1 MTQKGWGR
9 LDMANPMDEVILAR
23 LAALL
28 EDVARLDFSREEH
41 RAVQV
46 AMRRAQSGSLTAQEQ
61 FIDASGFFGM
71 EIVRA
76 LRENTEQIMEA
87 TKWFARPGPDKQ
99 ERLLTLSRF
108 INSLLGLDFLTFC
121 YLVHVAHVAS
131 LPPGSLRTVQ

>member
-1 MTQKGWGR
+1 M
-9 LDMANPMDEVILAR
+9 
-23 LAALL
+23 
-28 EDVARLDFSREEH
+28 
-41 RAVQV
+41 
-46 AMRRAQSGSLTAQEQ
+46 
-61 FIDASGFFGM
+61 DASEFFSL
-71 EIVRA
+71 ETVQA
-76 LRENTEQIMEA
+76 LQEHTEQIMEA

>member
-1 MTQKGWGR
+1 
-9 LDMANPMDEVILAR
+9 MDEIMLTK
-23 LAALL
+23 LSALL
-28 EDVARLDFSREEH
+28 QDLVRLELSQEEH

-46 AMRRAQSGSLTAQEQ
+46 AMLRAQSGSLTAQEQ
-61 FIDASGFFGM
+61 FMDASEFFSL
-71 EIVRA
+71 EIVQA
-76 LRENTEQIMEA
+76 LQEYTEQIMEA

-131 LPPGSLRTVQ
+131 LLPGSLRTVQ

>member
-1 MTQKGWGR
+1 MTNQ
-9 LDMANPMDEVILAR
+9 MDEIMLTK
-23 LAALL
+23 LSALL
-28 EDVARLDFSREEH
+28 QDLVRLELSQEEH

-46 AMRRAQSGSLTAQEQ
+46 AMLRAQIGSLTAHEQ
-61 FIDASGFFGM
+61 FMDASEFFSL
-71 EIVRA
+71 ETVQA
-76 LRENTEQIMEA
+76 LQEHTEQIMEA

>member
-1 MTQKGWGR
+1 MTNQ
-9 LDMANPMDEVILAR
+9 MDEIMLTK
-23 LAALL
+23 LSALL
-28 EDVARLDFSREEH
+28 QDLVRLELSQEEH

-46 AMRRAQSGSLTAQEQ
+46 AMLRAQSGSLTAQEQ
-61 FIDASGFFGM
+61 FMDASEFFSL
-71 EIVRA
+71 ETVQA
-76 LRENTEQIMEA
+76 LQEHTEQIMEA

>member
-1 MTQKGWGR
+1 MTNQ
-9 LDMANPMDEVILAR
+9 MDEIMLTK
-23 LAALL
+23 LSALL
-28 EDVARLDFSREEH
+28 QDLVRLELSQEEH

-46 AMRRAQSGSLTAQEQ
+46 AMLRAQSGSLTAQEQ
-61 FIDASGFFGM
+61 FMDASEFFSL
-71 EIVRA
+71 EIVQA
-76 LRENTEQIMEA
+76 LQEYTEQIMEA

-121 YLVHVAHVAS
+121 YLVHVADVAS